1 MFTEVGMLVVHVH
14 VRVVPDRLEEF
25 LAETRRNAEA
35 SLQEPGVRRFDV
47 LQDEADAGHFVLA
60 EAYVDQAA
68 ADAHKQTAHYAR
80 WRDAVADMMAEPR
93 QPTRFGAVFPS
104 EPARWATA

>member
-1 MFTEVGMLVVHVH
+1 MVLVVHVH
-14 VRVVPDRLEEF
+14 IHVTAGDLEAF
-25 LAETRRNAEA
+25 LTETRGNAEA

-47 LQDEADAGHFVLA
+47 LQDQGDPAHVVLS
-60 EAYVDQAA
+60 EVYVDQAA

-80 WRDAVADMMAEPR
+80 WRDAVAGMMAQPR
-93 QPTRFGAVFPS
+93 SSTRFEAVFPA